1 MKTRPL
7 SLSTPITHISKA
19 TFLHLIPFQ
28 FATSATERSFSDSD
42 AWEEGG
48 EGDPSPIIQDH
59 DLLRKSNNSPTSLNV
74 LNLIDRGSIEPD
86 PEIYN
91 RLLKRA
97 TQMKKLKEGRIIHA
111 HFLGSKFKSDL
122 FILNTIINMY
132 AKCGS
137 LSDAQKAFDEMR
149 LKDMVTWTA
158 LITGYAQNDRAEEAI
173 ALFPQMLRQGL
184 KPNQFTFAS
193 LLKAYGAAQS
203 NERGRQVHAFCVK
216 YGCDLNVYVGS
227 SLLDMYARYGDMKEA
242 NLVFDGLSCKNE
254 VSCNAL
260 IAGYARK
267 GEGEEAFKQFWKM
280 QRAGSIEDARKVFD
294 RLDKSDVVSWNSMLT
309 GCAQHGRGKEAIQR
323 FEEMLRIGIEPNEIT
338 FLCVLTACSHNG
350 LLNEGQFYFELMK
363 RYNVEPK
370 VEHYVT
376 IVDLLGRAG
385 LLDQAQRYINDMP
398 IEPTAAVWGALLGA
412 CRMHRNMEL
421 GAYAAERVFELD
433 PHDSGP
439 HVLLSNI
446 YASAGRWSDAA
457 RVRKMMKDS
466 GVKKEPACSWVEIEN
481 SVHMFVANDDSHP
494 QREEIQKMWEK
505 ISAKIKE
512 VGYVPDTNYVLLFVD
527 QQEREAKLQYH
538 SEKLALAFALL
549 KTPPGA
555 TIRIKKN
562 IRMCGDCHS
571 AIKFVSMVME
581 REIVVRDTNRFHHFS
596 NGFCSCGDYW

>member
-1 MKTRPL
+1 M
-7 SLSTPITHISKA
+7 
-19 TFLHLIPFQ
+19 
-28 FATSATERSFSDSD
+28 
-42 AWEEGG
+42 
-48 EGDPSPIIQDH
+48 
-59 DLLRKSNNSPTSLNV
+59 
-74 LNLIDRGSIEPD
+74 
-86 PEIYN
+86 
-91 RLLKRA
+91 
-97 TQMKKLKEGRIIHA
+97 
-111 HFLGSKFKSDL
+111 
-122 FILNTIINMY
+122 
-132 AKCGS
+132 
-137 LSDAQKAFDEMR
+137 
-149 LKDMVTWTA
+149 
-158 LITGYAQNDRAEEAI
+158 
-173 ALFPQMLRQGL
+173 
-184 KPNQFTFAS
+184 
-193 LLKAYGAAQS
+193 
-203 NERGRQVHAFCVK
+203 
-216 YGCDLNVYVGS
+216 
-227 SLLDMYARYGDMKEA
+227 
-242 NLVFDGLSCKNE
+242 
-254 VSCNAL
+254 
-260 IAGYARK
+260 
-267 GEGEEAFKQFWKM
+267 
-280 QRAGSIEDARKVFD
+280 
-294 RLDKSDVVSWNSMLT
+294 
-309 GCAQHGRGKEAIQR
+309 
-323 FEEMLRIGIEPNEIT
+323 
-338 FLCVLTACSHNG
+338 
-350 LLNEGQFYFELMK
+350 
-363 RYNVEPK
+363 EPK

-385 LLDQAQRYINDMP
+385 LLDQAQRFINDMP

-494 QREEIQKMWEK
+494 QREEIHKMWEK

-549 KTPPGA
+549 NTPPGA

-571 AIKFVSMVME
+571 AIKFVSMVIE